1 MTFYSFHRKEKAIYE
16 RYKSDEKTYENYEED
31 VQVAGSEK
39 VVLPQGTFVTN
50 CRVCNITCHENCKIQ
65 NDDDKDGCAA
75 MKPQSKFDQ

>member
-1 MTFYSFHRKEKAIYE
+1 M
-16 RYKSDEKTYENYEED
+16 
-31 VQVAGSEK
+31 QVAGSEE

-65 NDDDKDGCAA
+65 NDDDKAGCAA